1 MSNFYKPKIKMA
13 ALVDV
18 KAMIMFSAI
27 EVYMH
32 ILNNFCTLL
41 EKYTLT
47 DV

>member
-1 MSNFYKPKIKMA
+1 MA